1 MKGNQKNQKNIYSV
15 AFGEFGRIAC
25 VESMQNRARTN
36 AAPLGLGQQALAAQ
50 GLGELLGQDDVTA
63 AIRQIAMQS

>member
-1 MKGNQKNQKNIYSV
+1 
-15 AFGEFGRIAC
+15 
-25 VESMQNRARTN
+25 MQNRARTN

-63 AIRQIAMQS
+63 AIRKIAMQSYAWNVSVETQ